1 MSNICS
7 NSITCSNLIV
17 LLRSTKIKDRNEA
30 LDQLDQI
37 DSSWSYNTDKSQVS
51 GILLVIDSICAAID
65 IEKTLYL
72 KSLLVNNANRTVDTR
87 LERSSNSIRRI
98 LSALFKLSNVLPK
111 IKTKHYQS
119 FLGGIMDCSLSQ
131 LDSGDS
137 IIVLP
142 VALNSFKSLA
152 FLLELYPFRNH
163 LNVEFLDSVLS
174 FILKCLH
181 LLDSTKLEAS
191 RTALNERLIR
201 ELLVSLCLLIN
212 PEDSSNLSIFTNN
225 DHIFSIINS
234 VHFYYSNYFV
244 HTRRAS
250 YTIVLIFQII
260 NKLLTNT
267 SIVNIK
273 YCHQLYKLGVSYLNH
288 TEYFNIDSLKD
299 QLVIFLNLIPDF
311 IDLSHFPKL
320 IGDDWNFRSHDL
332 NELNLPDSSLSL
344 FASAEN
350 SEPVDPI
357 TNSNSGEL
365 TQLVIRLLRLLGEN
379 TEFQLN
385 VQNIGLFLFPSEQLN
400 WFALNHIYL
409 DSSSSPKG
417 WLLASGVV
425 EILNRMYRSN
435 DSVSQSI
442 SRSNIL
448 HPPARKRRK
457 TSQPDTLENILHA
470 AETVEELLL
479 SMITSNETSTIL
491 LGLQLC
497 SFHLEKNVN
506 YPESMHDSRR
516 TVSGMSILPP
526 LLRVLEIQIPSLS
539 FWSLLCIRS
548 LLSHERRCEDP
559 GDTFTDRNTVYQ
571 LVKYSLES
579 LKEVSTVRI
588 SSLVL
593 SELIYLSSKTSM
605 NQKFIDTWSF
615 DENIIALFEGM
626 IDISEFNGPSIV
638 SKESLFFWLQVS
650 ELESKLI
657 KSLKSSSRTRLTL
670 KIQLWL
676 FSKWNTFSWSIQE
689 EDYPLLVDFI
699 SWLAT
704 PIAISIIS
712 SPITVRNRTFA
723 AYMDLKVAYAPLTS
737 FILNQT
743 VSQKAAS
750 QTFEYTTS
758 QLSQNLEQIDLL
770 FTSLFKKI
778 DDMRSSSENYSF
790 ELCLLLRLRERIEGN
805 SNTVNYL
812 SSIEYKVNDILSK
825 QLAKIETE
833 REEFFFELF
842 KLVNQGCINNDS
854 IHFIVQKVDVDDLLA
869 DCINY
874 LNSPSR
880 NSTPEVLN
888 EELNLDHS
896 FGEDDFDDLP
906 HKDLASKVRWDVVQ
920 LKETPEN
927 RMINFFLQALTFDDS
942 FHKILMIL
950 QELTS
955 KESLLI
961 GCSCVVAVLEK
972 ESRFVRDL
980 SPPALSKFV
989 RLFAGKLLTNYSTER
1004 LESTIVTGCKLLRS
1018 LSEVWLGGSLEQDCT
1033 DICNFFI
1040 RLQQTHLIST
1050 EMALIEVGNLYLHLA
1065 ELGLDAAS
1073 SGNGYGVVRFLELF
1087 TSYDNNFFK
1096 ISISNGLRSLLT
1108 KLPYRDQQDYYEKLE
1123 KVFGTPQETVE
1134 KSATFCLFL
1143 TSLSLSSDDILAQ
1156 VLHSLLG
1163 LSSFAHVKCYLPS
1176 SFKLISNLGNESSI
1190 KHLFSKINL
1199 KMFKLWVEKGIS
1211 FKKVPFDLLGFKSFN
1226 EFLRTNRKEVA
1237 AVYLSKDRIQDLT
1250 ELINTSGTCIPDI
1263 VGESFPLSIALSFT
1277 SGGVRDEIFS
1287 TLRKLLGNDK
1297 RLTEEIKLHL
1307 VFVIWQVLKFTDFSD
1322 LSRIGDMLGKPN
1334 HVFLT
1339 ISTGLRIL
1347 PDPVI
1352 SSKTSLHFFKAIIE
1366 KYYQTQDLFWT
1377 GPVIFFL
1384 LRRCLVQIE
1393 LTDNIIKKKHFI
1405 QKIMFLVLIAP
1416 ASFGFKH
1423 IIELLISL
1431 SPLLVV
1437 KETHEQ
1443 VSLLIV
1449 EVLKESSSAA
1459 VSLIPIAYALLWKS
1473 QHRHPSDYWVQYLT
1487 QLTEEESE
1495 LTIKANVYERCLN
1508 VLKDQPFK
1516 LDASFLEE
1524 LLLFSETFEQKP
1536 LKNAIV
1542 LLVSLMMDFTNQT
1555 SFALDI
1561 EVLDNQLISMLT
1573 GINDTDIYSNAFNL
1587 WRARILG
1594 HYYLT
1599 TGQIATMSSI
1609 ELDSKLLE
1617 DTSNIFPKATDRFDL
1632 LVAELLQNSDPASN
1646 LEKSHYESVIGAL
1659 LLTTNFDSKHLRSML
1674 NFDTLKKSKEYI
1686 LPLHYHTCLL
1696 ASSEVETYGK
1706 SFFKKK
1712 ISEFHISAVSNSSL
1726 VSGQWISDV
1735 CMAIINEIS
1744 DSIPVIKLFAI
1755 LVHNSPHIVSKIFLP
1770 LVLFY
1775 VATSKEAIHHMH
1787 VIIDQFFQ
1795 IKKET
1800 LSSDSINLI
1809 LELILLIRVGFYK
1822 KIKAMEKLYRG
1833 MNFPVIIKLAQYA
1846 RKPKISLVLFE
1857 DYHTNMSPA
1866 EFSLG
1871 NHSPFLRILYH
1882 DVDEADILRGLP
1894 VKTNID
1900 YAVDMLSQSTEDRWK
1915 NMVFDIA
1922 NFDVSFIRKSKTGQ
1936 TNRLAHTMLSDGMT
1950 SLSKLTGEYLSE
1962 SKQDS
1967 VAGTQILE
1975 DQYCWSWRLSQ
1986 WDVPVPQ
1993 ELDTIDK
2000 SIFKLLKEINERPN
2014 ELRLICEDSLRKCLV
2029 DKPKFIRKTIF
2040 KKQNLKSWFNC
2051 LAVIRS
2057 IEELDRL
2064 NDSNLAKEL
2073 NHYSSNTKWLDNADV
2088 EQSDHLLLGRKT
2100 ALELLVGSKRLSTTN
2115 LKLSMLAELARY
2127 FNLAKKEGEIQK
2139 SVFASTFMDSI
2150 SRDFPNE
2157 ADSSV
2162 ITFVKDISK
2171 FYLAASFWQLQQS
2184 SFSVTALK
2192 EIIDNQKVLPHISS
2206 FSFKLLEKPRPL
2218 LQSILIEWM
2227 SVSRQDTA
2235 ASIMKD
2241 MVTPMLQTS
2250 LDDVEPID
2258 RAQIYHVIANF
2269 CDKQLLTKSIDE
2281 SISKMEKYYK
2291 QQKKEL
2297 NDLSEFVHNK
2307 GNDKEERKEA
2317 TRVYKRIEKQFK
2329 ANYKEYEAISK
2340 SRRRY
2345 IETSIMFYLKTISV
2359 HDCYDNTDVDR
2370 FCGLWLEHSSDDK
2383 LNKVIHRKLMDVPLY
2398 KFITWINQLMS
2409 RLLDEDSNF
2418 QRNLKTL
2425 ILELSYMHPFHTL
2438 YMLKSLRLNDFS
2450 NDLSVTSRNEAANK
2464 VWEKLQLRDTGFNH
2478 RILSKLDEFCD
2489 KAVALAGLKLGKVTE
2504 ISLRSITNGRWW
2516 TSTLPQLDVTPPTCT
2531 IPIKK
2536 DGQYRVSEMVTISS
2550 VEEVIKVAR
2559 SGISLPKIMNIKL
2572 SNGKSHKILLKGG
2585 TDDLRQDAIME
2596 QVFAKVNSL
2605 FARDKN
2611 TRKRNLNIRTYKVVP
2626 LGPQSGII
2634 EFVDNSIA
2642 LNDILRKLHSQ
2653 SDTLSFEE
2661 ARLKMK
2667 EVQDQSN
2674 EERLIVYQEICK
2686 NVHPVLRNF
2695 FFSTFLNPETWFS
2708 TRMNYTHGISSTS
2721 ITGHVLGL
2729 GDRHNNN
2736 ILLDLFSGDP
2746 IHIDLG
2752 VAFDQGKLLPLPET
2766 VPFRLT
2772 RDIVDGFGITGVQG
2786 CFQTSAEHCF
2796 QVLREHSENIK
2807 SILDVLRYDPLYS
2820 WSVSPIRRHR
2830 IQEME
2835 NIEAAVKAQRD
2846 GSEAQIAIEGVL
2858 RKLFADGLSTEAVV
2872 RELIQEATDPA
2883 NLSLLYLGW
2892 CPFY

>member
-1 MSNICS
+1 MCS
-7 NSITCSNLIV
+7 NSISCSNLLV

-37 DSSWSYNTDKSQVS
+37 DSSWSYSTDKSQVP
-51 GILLVIDSICAAID
+51 GILLVIDSIFATID
-65 IEKTLYL
+65 IEKSLYL
-72 KSLLVNNANRTVDTR
+72 KSLLVNNGNKTVDTR

-98 LSALFKLSNVLPK
+98 LSVLFELPNLLPK

-119 FLGGIMDCSLSQ
+119 FLGGIMDCSLFKV
-131 LDSGDS
+131 DSGDS
-137 IIVLP
+137 VILLP
-142 VALNSFKSLA
+142 VALNSFKTLA

-181 LLDSTKLEAS
+181 LLDSTQLEGS
-191 RTALNERLIR
+191 RNIALNERLIR

-212 PEDSSNLSIFTNN
+212 PEDSSNLSIFTNS
-225 DHIFSIINS
+225 DHVFSIINS
-234 VHFYYSNYFV
+234 IHFHYSNYFIQ
-244 HTRRAS
+244 TRRAS

-267 SIVNIK
+267 SIANIK
-273 YCHQLYKLGVSYLNH
+273 YCHQLYKLGVFYLNH
-288 TEYFNIDSLKD
+288 TDYFNIDSLKD

-311 IDLSHFPKL
+311 IDLSRFPKL
-320 IGDDWNFRSHDL
+320 VGDDWNFRSTIL
-332 NELNLPDSSLSL
+332 NKLSPPDSSLSL
-344 FASAEN
+344 FGSAE
-350 SEPVDPI
+350 SFEEVDSI
-357 TNSNSGEL
+357 TNSNSNEL
-365 TQLVIRLLRLLGEN
+365 TQLVNRLLRLPVEN
-379 TEFQLN
+379 AEFQLN
-385 VQNIGLFLFPSEQLN
+385 VQNIGLFLFRSEKSN
-400 WFALNHIYL
+400 WFELNHIYL
-409 DSSSSPKG
+409 DASSSPKG
-417 WLLASGVV
+417 WLLISGVV
-425 EILNRMYRSN
+425 EILNRVYRSN
-435 DSVSQSI
+435 RSVSQSL
-442 SRSNIL
+442 SRFNIL

-457 TSQPDTLENILHA
+457 TSQPDTFENILHA
-470 AETVEELLL
+470 AETLEELLL
-479 SMITSNETSTIL
+479 SMITSNDTSTIL

-497 SFHLEKNVN
+497 SFHLEKSFD
-506 YPESMHDSRR
+506 YQESMNDNPRA
-516 TVSGMSILPP
+516 TPDITILPH
-526 LLRVLEIQIPSLS
+526 LLRVLEMQIPSLS

-548 LLSHERRCEDP
+548 LLSHERRC
-559 GDTFTDRNTVYQ
+559 GDSKDTSIDRTTVYQ

-579 LKEVSTVRI
+579 LKEESTVRI

-593 SELIYLSSKTSM
+593 SELISLNSKTSM

-615 DENIIALFEGM
+615 GENITVLFERM

-657 KSLKSSSRTRLTL
+657 NSLKSSSRTRLTL

-676 FSKWNTFSWSIQE
+676 FSKWNSFSWSIRE

-712 SPITVRNRTFA
+712 NPLPFHDRTFSV
-723 AYMDLKVAYAPLTS
+723 YMDLKLAYAPLTS
-737 FILNQT
+737 FILEQT
-743 VSQKAAS
+743 VSQKAVS
-750 QTFEYTTS
+750 QTFKYTTS
-758 QLSQNLEQIDLL
+758 QLSQNLEQINLL
-770 FTSLFKKI
+770 FTSLFKKL
-778 DDMRSSSENYSF
+778 DDMRSSSEDYPS
-790 ELCLLLRLRERIEGN
+790 ELCLLLRLRERIK
-805 SNTVNYL
+805 SNLNTSNYL
-812 SSIEYKVNDILSK
+812 SSIEYRINDILSK
-825 QLAKIETE
+825 QLSKNETK
-833 REEFFFELF
+833 RGEFLFELF
-842 KLVNQGCINNDS
+842 KLVNHGCIHIDS
-854 IHFIVQKVDVDDLLA
+854 IHFIVQDIGVDDLLTY
-869 DCINY
+869 CISY

-880 NSTPEVLN
+880 SSTPELLT
-888 EELNLDHS
+888 EDLNLDHS
-896 FGEDDFDDLP
+896 FAEDDFDHLP
-906 HKDLASKVRWDVVQ
+906 QKDFASIVRWDVVRLQ
-920 LKETPEN
+920 ETPEN
-927 RMINFFLQALTFDDS
+927 RMINFFLQALPLNDS

-950 QELTS
+950 QELKS
-955 KESLLI
+955 KESLLV
-961 GCSCVVAVLEK
+961 GCSCVIVVLER
-972 ESRFVRDL
+972 ESRFVKNL
-980 SPPALSKFV
+980 EPIMLSKFV
-989 RLFAGKLLTNYSTER
+989 RLFAGNLLTNYSTER
-1004 LESTIVTGCKLLRS
+1004 LESTIVAGCKLLKN
-1018 LSEVWLGGSLEQDCT
+1018 LSEFWLDGSLEQDCI
-1033 DICNFFI
+1033 DICNFFM

-1065 ELGLDAAS
+1065 EMGLDVAS
-1073 SGNGYGVVRFLELF
+1073 SSDGYGVVKFLELF

-1096 ISISNGLRSLLT
+1096 IATSNGLRSLLT
-1108 KLPYRDQQDYYEKLE
+1108 KIPYKEQQEYFGKLE
-1123 KVFGTPQETVE
+1123 KVFETPQETVE
-1134 KSATFCLFL
+1134 RSATYCLFL
-1143 TSLSLSSDDILAQ
+1143 SSLSVSSDDMLPH

-1176 SFKLISNLGNESSI
+1176 AFKLISNLGNETSI

-1211 FKKVPFDLLGFKSFN
+1211 FRKILFGLLGFKSLKD
-1226 EFLRTNRKEVA
+1226 FLRTNMKEIA
-1237 AVYLSKDRIQDLT
+1237 AVYLSKNKVQDLT
-1250 ELINTSGTCIPDI
+1250 ELTNTSGISIQDL
-1263 VGESFPLSIALSFT
+1263 VRESFPLSIALSFT

-1287 TLRKLLGNDK
+1287 TLRKLLGCDK
-1297 RLTEEIKLHL
+1297 RLTEEIELHL
-1307 VFVIWQVLKFTDFSD
+1307 IFVIWQVLKFTDFSD
-1322 LSRIGDMLGKPN
+1322 LSRIGEMLGRPN
-1334 HVFLT
+1334 HLFLT
-1339 ISTGLRIL
+1339 VSADLKTL

-1377 GPVIFFL
+1377 RGPVIFFL

-1393 LTDNIIKKKHFI
+1393 LTDNVIKKKHFI
-1405 QKIMFLVLIAP
+1405 QKIKFLILIAP
-1416 ASFGFKH
+1416 ASFGVKH
-1423 IIELLISL
+1423 IIELVISL
-1431 SPLLVV
+1431 SPLLAV

-1449 EVLKESSSAA
+1449 EVLKSSSFAA
-1459 VSLIPIAYALLWKS
+1459 VSLIPIAFVLLWKS
-1473 QHRHPSDYWVQYLT
+1473 QHGNPSDYWIQYLT
-1487 QLTEEESE
+1487 RLTKEKSK
-1495 LTIKANVYERCLN
+1495 LMIKANVYERCLD
-1508 VLKDQPFK
+1508 VLKDQPYN
-1516 LDASFLEE
+1516 LDAFFLKE
-1524 LLLFSETFEQKP
+1524 LLLFSETFEQRP

-1542 LLVSLMMDFTNQT
+1542 LLVSLLMDFTNQT
-1555 SFALDI
+1555 LLELDI
-1561 EVLDNQLISMLT
+1561 AVLDKQMINMLA
-1573 GINDTDIYSNAFNL
+1573 GIDDTEIYSNAFNL

-1594 HYYLT
+1594 HYYLA
-1599 TGQIATMSSI
+1599 TGQIASMSPI
-1609 ELDSKLLE
+1609 ELDSELLN
-1617 DTSNIFPKATDRFDL
+1617 DTSNIFPKATNSFHL
-1632 LVAELLQNSDPASN
+1632 LVSELLQTSDIASN
-1646 LEKSHYESVIGAL
+1646 LEKSHCESVIGAL
-1659 LLTTNFDSKHLRSML
+1659 LLTTNFDSKHLKSML
-1674 NFDTLKKSKEYI
+1674 DFDMLETSKEYI

-1696 ASSEVETYGK
+1696 ASSEVEKYGK

-1712 ISEFHISAVSNSSL
+1712 ISDFHISAVSNSSL

-1744 DSIPVIKLFAI
+1744 ESVPIVKLFAI
-1755 LVHNSPHIVSKIFLP
+1755 LVHNSPHLVSKIFQP
-1770 LVLFY
+1770 LILFY
-1775 VATSKEAIHHMH
+1775 VGTSKEAVHHVH
-1787 VIIDQFFQ
+1787 LIIDQFLE
-1795 IKKET
+1795 IEKAT
-1800 LSSDSINLI
+1800 LTSESITLI
-1809 LELILLIRVGFYK
+1809 LELILLIRVGCYK
-1822 KIKAMEKLYRG
+1822 KIRAMEKLYRG
-1833 MNFPVIIKLAQYA
+1833 INFPLVIKLAQYA
-1846 RKPKISLVLFE
+1846 KKPRVSLLLFE
-1857 DYHTNMSPA
+1857 DYHTNIAPA

-1871 NHSPFLRILYH
+1871 SHSAFLRILYH
-1882 DVDEADILRGLP
+1882 DVDEADILQGLP

-1900 YAVDMLSQSTEDRWK
+1900 YAVTMLNQSTGDRWK
-1915 NMVFDIA
+1915 NLVFDIA
-1922 NFDVSFIRKSKTGQ
+1922 NFDVGLIRKSKTGQ

-1962 SKQDS
+1962 GNQDNI
-1967 VAGTQILE
+1967 AGTQVLD
-1975 DQYCWSWRLSQ
+1975 DQFCWSWRLSQ

-2000 SIFKLLKEINERPN
+2000 SIFKLLKEINEKPN
-2014 ELRLICEDSLRKCLV
+2014 ELRSICEDSLKKCLI
-2029 DKPKFIRKTIF
+2029 DKPKFIHKTIF
-2040 KKQNLKSWFNC
+2040 KKQNFKNWFNC
-2051 LAVIRS
+2051 LAVIKS
-2057 IEELDRL
+2057 IEELDGL
-2064 NDSNLAKEL
+2064 NNSNFVEEL
-2073 NHYSSNTKWLDNADV
+2073 DQYSRTTKWLDNADV

-2100 ALELLVGSKRLSTTN
+2100 ALESLLGSKKLSNVN
-2115 LKLSMLAELARY
+2115 LKLLMLVDLTRY
-2127 FNLAKKEGEIQK
+2127 FNLAKKEGEVQK
-2139 SVFASTFMDSI
+2139 SVFASTYMDSI
-2150 SRDFPNE
+2150 SQDFPNE
-2157 ADSSV
+2157 VDSSV
-2162 ITFVKDISK
+2162 VSFVKDISK
-2171 FYLAASFWQLQQS
+2171 FHLAASFWQLQQS

-2192 EIIDNQKVLPHISS
+2192 EIINNQKVLPHNSS
-2206 FSFKLLEKPRPL
+2206 FSFKMLEKPRPL
-2218 LQSILIEWM
+2218 LQAILIEWM

-2250 LDDVEPID
+2250 LEDVESID

-2317 TRVYKRIEKQFK
+2317 TRVYKRIEKQFT

-2359 HDCYDNTDVDR
+2359 HDFYDNTDVDR
-2370 FCGLWLEHSSDDK
+2370 FCGLWLEHSSDEK

-2425 ILELSYMHPFHTL
+2425 ILELSSVHPFHTL
-2438 YMLKSLRLNDFS
+2438 YMLKSLRLNDAS
-2450 NDLSVTSRNEAANK
+2450 NDLSVISRNEAANK
-2464 VWEKLQLRDTGFNH
+2464 VWEKLQLRDTGFNQ
-2478 RILSKLDEFCD
+2478 RILSKIDEFCD
-2489 KAVALAGLKLGKVTE
+2489 KAVSLAGLKLGKVTE
-2504 ISLRSITNGRWW
+2504 TSLRSISNGRWW
-2516 TSTLPQLDVTPPTCT
+2516 TSTLPQLNVTPPTCT
-2531 IPIKK
+2531 VPIRK
-2536 DGQYRVSEMVTISS
+2536 DGQYRASEIVTISS

-2559 SGISLPKIMNIKL
+2559 SGISLPKIMNTKL
-2572 SNGKSHKILLKGG
+2572 SDGTSHKILLKGG

-2596 QVFAKVNSL
+2596 QVFAKVNNL
-2605 FARDKN
+2605 FSRDKN

-2634 EFVDNSIA
+2634 EFVNNSIA
-2642 LNDILRKLHSQ
+2642 LNDILRRFHSQ

-2674 EERLIVYQEICK
+2674 EERLVVYEEICK
-2686 NVHPVLRNF
+2686 KVHPVLRNF
-2695 FFSTFLNPETWFS
+2695 FFSTFLNPEKWFT
-2708 TRMNYTHGISSTS
+2708 TRINYTRGISSTS
-2721 ITGHVLGL
+2721 ITGHILGL

-2786 CFQTSAEHCF
+2786 CFQTSAEYCF

-2846 GSEAQIAIEGVL
+2846 GSEAQIAIEGVM